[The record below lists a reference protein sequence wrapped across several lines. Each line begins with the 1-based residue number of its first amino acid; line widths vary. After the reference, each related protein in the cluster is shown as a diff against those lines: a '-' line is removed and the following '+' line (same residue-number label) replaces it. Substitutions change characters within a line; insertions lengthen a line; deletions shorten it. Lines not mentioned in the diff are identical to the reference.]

1 MRAEINLVK
10 DDEYL
15 SSIPCL
21 MYYGYGLSIE
31 ESIDDLKDTI
41 VNTAKYSYPDLSD
54 LEYLINS
61 GGLILYYKE
70 SEYNL
75 TEFITKLYYELD
87 NIRKHGE
94 SNT

>member
-1 MRAEINLVK
+1 
-10 DDEYL
+10 
-15 SSIPCL
+15 

-61 GGLILYYKE
+61 EGLILYYKE

-87 NIRKHGE
+87 DIRKHGE